1 MEIFLN
7 LWDELDD
14 LAGACRHIATSFAV
28 EAAALSR
35 PMAAL
40 SSPWPPCRWL
50 VFELEKSDVVPII
63 APFRQEKLKKRKAA

>member
-7 LWDELDD
+7 LWDEIDD

-35 PMAAL
+35 PMAASLIALAAVPLGWFL
-40 SSPWPPCRWL
+40 S
-50 VFELEKSDVVPII
+50 
-63 APFRQEKLKKRKAA
+63 LKNLM

>member
-7 LWDELDD
+7 LWDEIDD

-35 PMAAL
+35 PMAASLLTLAAVPLGWFL
-40 SSPWPPCRWL
+40 S
-50 VFELEKSDVVPII
+50 
-63 APFRQEKLKKRKAA
+63 LKNLM